1 MALAHSFSWPKW
13 PAALSLRS
21 CDSVP
26 LTAKLPLVTLLSAP
40 LWFRRINWDIK
51 RLERFRESRLRKV
64 VSSAYQNVPAY
75 RDLMDEA
82 RVLPEDVRSFEDL
95 GRLPLI
101 DKTFFRSRPL
111 DDLCSKTGLGELMAR
126 RTSGSTGV
134 PLLFVHSRRNR
145 WKRIIVDLR
154 ANLHLGLRARD
165 IHLVVASPE
174 AQKRG
179 RNVLQR
185 FGFFRRE
192 YVSADES
199 TEAIAERIEALNP
212 HLLQCYP
219 SHLLLLAE
227 IVGRRRLTNLRR
239 IISAGEVLTDEA
251 RARME
256 EGFGAVVTN
265 YYGLKELGMI
275 AWECLERKGMHINW
289 DLYHVEEM
297 PDSHELVVTLLDDDA
312 MPFIRYNTLD
322 RGRLEFAPCPC
333 GCSFPRIVQI
343 EGRSDD
349 FIVTADGRRIPP
361 LQVNFVDFTG
371 HTQADAY
378 QVRQERPGHIQVLLV
393 PTKAFDMQSC
403 EKRIRRDIDEFL
415 GFGLTFEIKLVESIP
430 RERSGKLRSV
440 VSFVDSNK
448 QQ

>member
-1 MALAHSFSWPKW
+1 MK
-13 PAALSLRS
+13 LRS
-21 CDSVP
+21 RIRLAAEVISSP
-26 LTAKLPLVTLLSAP
+26 AWL
-40 LWFRRINWDIK
+40 RRINWDPD
-51 RLERFRESRLRKV
+51 RLERFRESRLREV
-64 VSSAYQNVPAY
+64 VASAYRNVPAY
-75 RDLMDEA
+75 RDLMAGAGVSPD
-82 RVLPEDVRSFEDL
+82 DVRGFDDL
-95 GRLPLI
+95 ASLPLI
-101 DKTFFRSRPL
+101 DKRFFRSRPFEEL
-111 DDLCSKTGLGELMAR
+111 YSKASLGPLMAR

-154 ANLHLGLRARD
+154 ANLRLGLRPSD

-185 FGFFRRE
+185 LGFFRRE

-199 TEAIAERIEALNP
+199 KETIAARIEALNP

-227 IVGRRRLTNLRR
+227 IVDRRRLTNLRR

-251 RARME
+251 RSRIEAA
-256 EGFGAVVTN
+256 FGAVVTN
-265 YYGLKELGMI
+265 YYGLKELGMV
-275 AWECLERKGMHINW
+275 AWECLERKGMHVNW
-289 DLYHVEEM
+289 DLYHVEEL
-297 PDSHELVVTLLDDDA
+297 PDSHQLAITLLDDDA

-322 RGRLEFAPCPC
+322 RGRLEFDPCAC
-333 GCSFPRIVQI
+333 GCSFPRIVQV

-349 FIVTADGRRIPP
+349 CIVTSDGRRIPP

-371 HTQADAY
+371 HTQAGAY

-393 PTKAFDMQSC
+393 PTEAFDMESC
-403 EKRIRRDIDEFL
+403 QKRIRRDIDEFL
-415 GFGLTFEIKLVESIP
+415 CPEITFEIRLVESIP

-440 VSFVDSNK
+440 VSLVDSDNEHR
-448 QQ
+448 